1 MDAQT
6 IYQIILDQREDI
18 AEYMDDT
25 LIVRSEAAQIDFD
38 SKLAQVVIGVRRS
51 GKSTLCHMALLAQKI
66 TYGYVNFDD
75 DRLAN
80 ITVDDLNAVLE
91 AIYRVYGVEVRHLLL
106 DEVQNVDGWHLF
118 VNRLLRQGV
127 RIFVTGSNA
136 KLLSSELSTHLTG
149 RYHEI
154 RLYPFSFRDYC
165 LANHIPLDLPTTKN
179 ISLQQN
185 ALHQYLIEG
194 GFPEIRGIKDRHGYV
209 EGVVHAIIH
218 KDIKTRFKL
227 RNANGLYTL
236 AQHLMNNVGQLV
248 NVKELSEKL
257 GVGSNKTVRN
267 YIDYLSQAFLIVPL
281 HKYSFKSSE
290 RLVNEKIYL
299 IDTGI
304 LTYRH
309 LAAMSDNLGWR
320 LENVVM
326 MELLRR
332 CDLNYQELYYYRPGS
347 KSREVD
353 FVITE
358 HGVVQELIQVSL
370 DISAP
375 KTLQRELKAL
385 AEASTKLNCTN
396 LTLVALSK
404 TRNEEID
411 GRTVH
416 VVDAIEWLLN
426 FGEIHPTVDFNNYTP
441 RKC

>member
-18 AEYMDDT
+18 AVYMDDK
-25 LIVRSEAAQIDFD
+25 LVIRSEAAQIDFD

-51 GKSTLCHMALLAQKI
+51 GKSTLCHMALLSQKL

-80 ITVDDLNAVLE
+80 VTVDDLNTVLE
-91 AIYRVYGVEVRHLLL
+91 AVYRVYGVDIHHLLL
-106 DEVQNVDGWHLF
+106 DEVQNVEGWHLF
-118 VNRLLRQGV
+118 VNRLLRQGMHV
-127 RIFVTGSNA
+127 FVTGSNA

-165 LANHIPLDLPTTKN
+165 MANHVPLDLPTTKN
-179 ISLQQN
+179 VSLQQN
-185 ALHQYLIEG
+185 ALQQYLIEG

-218 KDIKTRFKL
+218 KDIKTRFRL
-227 RNANGLYTL
+227 RNANGLYLL

-267 YIDYLSQAFLIVPL
+267 YIDYLSQAFLIIPL
-281 HKYSFKSSE
+281 HKYSFKSRE

-299 IDTGI
+299 IDTGV

-309 LAAMSDNLGWR
+309 VAAMSDNLGWR

-332 CDLNYQELYYYRPGS
+332 SDLNYQELYYYRPGS
-347 KSREVD
+347 KAREVD
-353 FVITE
+353 FVVTE
-358 HGVVQELIQVSL
+358 HGTVQELVQVSW
-370 DISAP
+370 DVSAP

-385 AEASTKLNCTN
+385 TVAATKLKCAN
-396 LTLVALSK
+396 LTLVTLSK
-404 TRNEEID
+404 TRDEVMD
-411 GRTVH
+411 GCTIH
-416 VVDAIEWLLN
+416 VMDAVEWLL
-426 FGEIHPTVDFNNYTP
+426 EE
-441 RKC
+441 